1 MNPKV
6 TVLMP
11 VYNCE
16 KYLRESIESILNQTF
31 KDFEFLIINDG
42 SSDKSAEIVE
52 SYKDNRINF
61 VQNEKNIGLAASLNR
76 GLDIAKGEYIAR
88 MDADDISLPERL
100 EKQVRFME
108 TNPQI
113 GICGSWIKIFGDI
126 NYIGKY
132 TKSHKNIISSLFT
145 TCPLAHPTVIFRK
158 ELFNQYN
165 LRYNP
170 DFIVAQDYEL
180 WARASKHI
188 VFENIQEVLLNYRTN
203 PNQLIGKNS
212 TLDNENVAIWKKLLE
227 NLEFSFTDE
236 DLDFHKLMISER
248 YFIKN
253 PDDFLK
259 QSNEWFDKIIS
270 ANNIK
275 QIYDPNILDNLF
287 KHKWYVAFKNINE
300 FNTFNIS
307 EMITHPQKFKYLN
320 FNNKM
325 RFFYKFYKQKL
336 RSCFK

>member
-52 SYKDNRINF
+52 SYNDNRINF

-113 GICGSWIKIFGDI
+113 GICGQLD
-126 NYIGKY
+126 
-132 TKSHKNIISSLFT
+132 KN
-145 TCPLAHPTVIFRK
+145 
-158 ELFNQYN
+158 
-165 LRYNP
+165 
-170 DFIVAQDYEL
+170 L
-180 WARASKHI
+180 WR
-188 VFENIQEVLLNYRTN
+188 
-203 PNQLIGKNS
+203 
-212 TLDNENVAIWKKLLE
+212 
-227 NLEFSFTDE
+227 
-236 DLDFHKLMISER
+236 HKL
-248 YFIKN
+248 Y
-253 PDDFLK
+253 
-259 QSNEWFDKIIS
+259 WKI
-270 ANNIK
+270 
-275 QIYDPNILDNLF
+275 Y
-287 KHKWYVAFKNINE
+287 
-300 FNTFNIS
+300 
-307 EMITHPQKFKYLN
+307 
-320 FNNKM
+320 
-325 RFFYKFYKQKL
+325 
-336 RSCFK
+336 